1 MMSRTTSASQTTR
14 PLPPGPK
21 RHFLLGNLGVMSQD
35 WLRFYRQCTEEH
47 GDVVFLRFLHV
58 PICAIVNPRE
68 IEYVLVTNAANF
80 TKSADY
86 RALARLL
93 GKGLLTSEGPFWQHQ
108 RSLIQPAFRREK
120 ILSYAPVMTEAVARM
135 LEGWRDHDQR
145 NIHEDLMR
153 VTLDIVARCLFG
165 AEVSGAADRV
175 GHAMAVVSERFP
187 MDASWTLLFPF
198 DIPDFLAP
206 SRRRTIRELNDIIE
220 GIIRGRRDSGKG
232 RGDLLE
238 ALLEVRDARGE
249 QMSATQLRDEMMT
262 LFLAG
267 HETTAIALSWACF
280 LLAQHPDVEAQ
291 LVQELQ
297 TVLNGRMPSSDD
309 LGRLIYTEM
318 VVKEAMRLYPPV
330 WAIGRRSIAE
340 CELAGYHVPA
350 GTNIF
355 IFQWL
360 TQRDRR
366 FFTDPERFDPERWRA
381 DPVRAGAVPR
391 FAYLP
396 FGAGPRTCVGA
407 SFAMLEAT
415 LLLAA
420 ILQRFHF
427 DLVPNPP
434 VVLQAA
440 VTLRP
445 KNGIHVVVRRRDG
458 LSG

>member
-1 MMSRTTSASQTTR
+1 LARPSTSPATR

-35 WLRFYRQCTEEH
+35 WLRYYRECTEEH

-58 PICAIVNPRE
+58 PICAIVNPRD

-93 GKGLLTSEGPFWQHQ
+93 GKGLLTSEGALWQHQ

-120 ILSYAPVMTEAVARM
+120 ILSYAPVMTEAVGRM
-135 LEGWRDHDQR
+135 LDGWKDHDQR
-145 NIHEDLMR
+145 NIHADLMR
-153 VTLDIVARCLFG
+153 ATLDVVARCLFG
-165 AEVSGAADRV
+165 AEVSGVADRV
-175 GHAMAVVSERFP
+175 GRAMAVVSERFP
-187 MDASWTLLFPF
+187 TDASWALLFPI
-198 DIPDFLAP
+198 DIPDFVAP
-206 SRRRTIRELNDIIE
+206 SRRRTIRELNEIIE
-220 GIIRGRRDSGKG
+220 GIIRDRRDSGKS
-232 RGDLLE
+232 RGDLLD
-238 ALLEVRDARGE
+238 ALLEMRDANGQ
-249 QMSATQLRDEMMT
+249 QMSAAQLRDEMMT

-280 LLAQHPDVEAQ
+280 LLAQHPEVEAQ
-291 LVQELQ
+291 LVQELKA
-297 TVLNGRMPSSDD
+297 VLNGRMPSSDD

-330 WAIGRRSIAE
+330 WAIGRRSIAQ
-340 CELAGYHVPA
+340 CEIGGYRVPA
-350 GTNIF
+350 ATNVF

-360 TQRDRR
+360 THRDRR

-381 DPVRAGAVPR
+381 DPVRAGRVPR

-407 SFAMLEAT
+407 SFAMIEAT

-420 ILQRFHF
+420 IVQRFRF
-427 DLVPNPP
+427 ELLPTPA

-445 KNGIHVVVRRRDG
+445 KDGIHVVVHRRHG